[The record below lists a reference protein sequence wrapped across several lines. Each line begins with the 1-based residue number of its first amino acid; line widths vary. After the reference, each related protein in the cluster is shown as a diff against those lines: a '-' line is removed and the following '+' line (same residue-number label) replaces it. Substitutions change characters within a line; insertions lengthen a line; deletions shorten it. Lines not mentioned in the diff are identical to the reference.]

1 MKGFVKLIAV
11 VVTAAAF
18 AVSCSKD
25 KDSGAV
31 SFDKPAVF
39 IDAPSG
45 MATVGFTLRNIKT
58 LSVTSQPTGWDE
70 PMLDQTTGMLTV
82 IAPSATALEK
92 GTAVESGTVVLAGV
106 TPGGTSVSGVLFVG
120 VVKTVDLSAAGVA
133 NSYMASVKETNY
145 LFDVMHKGDGSP
157 LATDH
162 LGVIWKSASGL
173 VQYLQMENGKASFYI
188 GADTEDSNKILKGN
202 AVIGAYDANDELIW
216 SWHVW
221 VTDAPQ
227 TMTYGNGTVFMDRN
241 LGAAGTTA
249 GGTDAYGM
257 YYQWGRKDPFYGGEK
272 TETSANAFLEAKNGT
287 VVNPA
292 YPALDW
298 AFSKS
303 ATTTDGAAA
312 NPMTFYNDKV
322 GTGYNWLAS
331 PNATLWGEAKTLNDP
346 CPPGYRVPGTGAWED
361 LISGRQYIDGVSVW
375 DGTNYGMT
383 YTHGGQTAWYP
394 AQGYR
399 NYSSGAIVGLRSSTG
414 GSGAYWSAETSSVK
428 SYYLFFRSKLSSS
441 GSINNELDMNR
452 SYGYTVRCCK
462 E

>member
-82 IAPSATALEK
+82 IAPSATALEE

-173 VQYLQMENGKASFYI
+173 VQYLQMEDGKASFYI
-188 GADTEDSNKILKGN
+188 GADTEDSDKILKGN

-221 VTDAPQ
+221 ATDYDPEGENGSVELNGY
-227 TMTYGNGTVFMDRN
+227 TMMTRN
-241 LGAAGTTA
+241 LGAL
-249 GGTDAYGM
+249 
-257 YYQWGRKDPFYGGEK
+257 
-272 TETSANAFLEAKNGT
+272 ANGN
-287 VVNPA
+287 
-292 YPALDW
+292 
-298 AFSKS
+298 
-303 ATTTDGAAA
+303 ATTSEI
-312 NPMTFYNDKV
+312 
-322 GTGYNWLAS
+322 LAS
-331 PNATLWGEAKTLNDP
+331 YGLPVGP
-346 CPPGYRVPGTGAWED
+346 QG
-361 LISGRQYIDGVSVW
+361 SV
-375 DGTNYGMT
+375 
-383 YTHGGQTAWYP
+383 H
-394 AQGYR
+394 
-399 NYSSGAIVGLRSSTG
+399 RS
-414 GSGAYWSAETSSVK
+414 EH
-428 SYYLFFRSKLSSS
+428 L
-441 GSINNELDMNR
+441 
-452 SYGYTVRCCK
+452 
-462 E
+462 

>member
-221 VTDAPQ
+221 ATDYDPEGENGSVELNGY
-227 TMTYGNGTVFMDRN
+227 TMMTRN
-241 LGAAGTTA
+241 LGALANGNATTSEILA
-249 GGTDAYGM
+249 SYGL
-257 YYQWGRKDPFYGGEK
+257 YYQWGRKDPFQGPYTWMMFLNGNAGWSNDGIGKFMTLRGFASSNVPSENLVASVRQPYRYIVGVSDWLSPAVGGEDYRW
-272 TETSANAFLEAKNGT
+272 SNADGT
-287 VVNPA
+287 KGV
-292 YPALDW
+292 
-298 AFSKS
+298 F
-303 ATTTDGAAA
+303 
-312 NPMTFYNDKV
+312 
-322 GTGYNWLAS
+322 
-331 PNATLWGEAKTLNDP
+331 DP
-346 CPPGYRVPGTGAWED
+346 CPDGWRVPFRAREP
-361 LISGRQYIDGVSVW
+361 LP
-375 DGTNYGMT
+375 
-383 YTHGGQTAWYP
+383 HGP
-394 AQGYR
+394 
-399 NYSSGAIVGLRSSTG
+399 I
-414 GSGAYWSAETSSVK
+414 
-428 SYYLFFRSKLSSS
+428 
-441 GSINNELDMNR
+441 
-452 SYGYTVRCCK
+452 
-462 E
+462 